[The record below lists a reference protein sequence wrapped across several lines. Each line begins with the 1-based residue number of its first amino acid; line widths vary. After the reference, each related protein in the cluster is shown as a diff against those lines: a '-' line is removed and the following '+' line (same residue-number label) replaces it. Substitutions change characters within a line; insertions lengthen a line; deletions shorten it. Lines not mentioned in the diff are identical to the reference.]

1 MRRKTVIF
9 LVLVVILAFG
19 AVYVN
24 MDINDLGDE
33 AAYKLKDLYGD
44 PEVLDGIELSMDG
57 GFRYRFF
64 WENKLRFDDG
74 KVSIK
79 SNDFHIDPS
88 YGSTLDI
95 IDPHEIQDLIRIDIC
110 DDVYTYCSFV
120 RYWDEGIKT
129 IGDELLSGDKNNVT
143 FRLKD
148 YVDFYTFSG
157 ELKIGFYNKNMK
169 LWNLFDDEGISKY
182 DDDFIAFNEFFRIP
196 VLENEVY
203 NAEIEKS
210 SVSSDKY
217 VNVSESD
224 RDDCD
229 RFQFYSYMEYINGK
243 VYMFFNDRTSR
254 GDHVDTS
261 HIPGGYGIYSFGFKD
276 EENKTNE
283 PDMTTLRNV
292 LKLEGGTTILDI
304 IPASDDK
311 HLEIFT
317 IEGNKLTVRSLDT
330 DTDEITDSEVVW
342 DDMTGEEIER
352 IFSYDG
358 RVNKI
363 IYSSE
368 DLELK
373 DKDLILVSRPEKGF
387 AVISCK
393 DGNSDTA
400 FRTEYSP
407 EFNPGVL
414 GTKLG
419 EETDTKVILKDGKA
433 ITVSLKHGINKDEAR
448 SDLDNVIISVYNKT
462 GPEYIGILKGD
473 LNKVVSW
480 HIYDWYEDNESGL
493 LDGYEYDDFE
503 EANGYGVMHIEELKE
518 S

>member
-1 MRRKTVIF
+1 
-9 LVLVVILAFG
+9 
-19 AVYVN
+19 
-24 MDINDLGDE
+24 
-33 AAYKLKDLYGD
+33 
-44 PEVLDGIELSMDG
+44 
-57 GFRYRFF
+57 
-64 WENKLRFDDG
+64 
-74 KVSIK
+74 
-79 SNDFHIDPS
+79 
-88 YGSTLDI
+88 
-95 IDPHEIQDLIRIDIC
+95 
-110 DDVYTYCSFV
+110 
-120 RYWDEGIKT
+120 
-129 IGDELLSGDKNNVT
+129 
-143 FRLKD
+143 
-148 YVDFYTFSG
+148 
-157 ELKIGFYNKNMK
+157 
-169 LWNLFDDEGISKY
+169 
-182 DDDFIAFNEFFRIP
+182 
-196 VLENEVY
+196 
-203 NAEIEKS
+203 
-210 SVSSDKY
+210 
-217 VNVSESD
+217 
-224 RDDCD
+224 
-229 RFQFYSYMEYINGK
+229 MEYINGK